1 MSAEQI
7 LKDLTQAYAK
17 RDLLNIDHSNA
28 RDAATPEE
36 VKTALAEVDQ
46 EFSPMLEAIADVI
59 EKLEAQAKEAVLAEG
74 KTVKGGALQAVYSA
88 GRVTWNSD
96 MLDGMIALVPD
107 IAKARKEGKPSIT
120 IRKAGA

>member
-7 LKDLTQAYAK
+7 LKDLTEVYAK
-17 RDLLNIDHSNA
+17 RDLLKIDHDKA
-28 RDAATPEE
+28 RDAAIPEE
-36 VKTALAEVDQ
+36 VKAALTDVDQ
-46 EFSPMLEAIADVI
+46 EFSPMFEAIADRI
-59 EKLEAQAKEAVLAEG
+59 EKLEAQAKEATIAEG

-96 MLDGMIALVPD
+96 MLDGMIALLPD

-120 IRKAGA
+120 IRKTG